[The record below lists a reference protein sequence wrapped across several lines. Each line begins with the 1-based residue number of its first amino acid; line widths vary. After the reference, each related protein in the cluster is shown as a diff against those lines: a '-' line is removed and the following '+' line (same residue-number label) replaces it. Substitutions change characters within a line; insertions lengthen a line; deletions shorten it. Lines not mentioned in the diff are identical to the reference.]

1 MCSPNS
7 FIKQL
12 IPRPIIFFCRSWWV
26 LFILRQVI
34 VLSCVKTGEV
44 IAIDILAL
52 RTPLFFKTF
61 GWFTTLMIVQSR
73 GWPFVLTFWSISDF
87 CFLYGSHGVSKS
99 ETMVPALHCFPCNLI
114 IFLMLQNSL
123 QNTGFSGNHQ

>member
-1 MCSPNS
+1 MCVLQIHLSNNSSPHHR
-7 FIKQL
+7 L
-12 IPRPIIFFCRSWWV
+12 FCRSWLV

-73 GWPFVLTFWSISDF
+73 GWPFVLTLWSISDF
-87 CFLYGSHGVSKS
+87 CFLYGSHGVSKIK
-99 ETMVPALHCFPCNLI
+99 EICLYYQRLLHAISHFRT
-114 IFLMLQNSL
+114 LQKSL
-123 QNTGFSGNHQ
+123 LNTGFSGNHQ

>member
-1 MCSPNS
+1 MYSK
-7 FIKQL
+7 FIYQTTHPHTNCL
-12 IPRPIIFFCRSWWV
+12 FCRSWWV